1 MYASGLINTVQD
13 QDHTKAYWRLSAALP
28 FGNEYWPLPVSG
40 KSFVAPATAL
50 NMKLAINTRPT
61 PARPPPVCPTGQIA
75 RVLLLVVCLDSW
87 LG

>member
-1 MYASGLINTVQD
+1 MSDVYASGLINTVQD

-61 PARPPPVCPTGQIA
+61 QRG
-75 RVLLLVVCLDSW
+75 VVEVV
-87 LG
+87 